1 MRTRHK
7 HYVDSM
13 ADAESTAHPANAN
26 PIRTSIRELF
36 EHCGLSALEAQ
47 DLEVGVFN
55 HTIDLARTFPFA
67 ASWVNPTFQEAYM
80 AKARSMVVNLNPDSY
95 VGNRRLLLR
104 LKEGEFRPHEL
115 VDMAPDRL
123 LPEAWEGIVAGEEFR
138 KKGAYEGSMAA
149 MTDIYT
155 CGKCK
160 KKKCTYYELQI
171 RAQDEGTCTFIRCLN
186 CGWRWRHG

>member
-1 MRTRHK
+1 
-7 HYVDSM
+7 M
-13 ADAESTAHPANAN
+13 AEAESVAHPANAN

-123 LPEAWEGIVAGEEFR
+123 LPEAWEGIVAGEESK
-138 KKGAYEGSMAA
+138 KKGAYEGSVAA
-149 MTDIYT
+149 MTDVYT

-171 RAQDEGTCTFIRCLN
+171 RACDENSCTFIRCLN
-186 CGWRWRHG
+186 CGHRWRIQ